1 MVMQQSPM
9 EKLENQL
16 IFVMNHIQE
25 LTNRQDKWDIK
36 DMADLERYTQTQENI
51 TQAMLNMKRLPDRV
65 EAYDE

>member
-25 LTNRQDKWDIK
+25 LTNREDKWDIK

-65 EAYDE
+65 KAHDE

>member
-36 DMADLERYTQTQENI
+36 DMADLERYTKTQENI

-65 EAYDE
+65 KAYDE